1 MGVYRFE
8 DLRVWQAAKLQSDNV
23 GGLLKRAEFRGDAA
37 LSAQLNQAAISVM
50 NNISEGFL
58 RHRDR
63 EFMQFLRIAAGSN
76 GEVRS
81 CLYAAEGRTYLTAEE
96 ARELIEASEAI
107 GRMIRRLQSTL
118 KLPRANRDTR
128 D

>member
-1 MGVYRFE
+1 
-8 DLRVWQAAKLQSDNV
+8 
-23 GGLLKRAEFRGDAA
+23 LKRAEFRGDAA

-50 NNISEGFL
+50 NNISERFL
-58 RHRDR
+58 RHCDR
-63 EFMQFLRIAAGSN
+63 ESCSFCALPPARTAK
-76 GEVRS
+76 RS

-96 ARELIEASEAI
+96 ARELIKASEAI

-118 KLPRANRDTR
+118 ELPRANRDTK